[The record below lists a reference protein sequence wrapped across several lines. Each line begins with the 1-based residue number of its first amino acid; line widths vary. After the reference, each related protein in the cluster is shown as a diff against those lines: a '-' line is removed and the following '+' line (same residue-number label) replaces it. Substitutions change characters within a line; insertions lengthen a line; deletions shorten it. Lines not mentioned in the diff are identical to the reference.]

1 MSKVKEV
8 MTEVLTNPQVNKEP
22 TVGSAPGGK
31 NVVVVA
37 IVVLVIL
44 IVLVVVWF
52 SIKSLSPSTTTTTPP
67 TVSQGETVPEIKS
80 DADFQKL
87 EDQLNKTD
95 IESMSAELDKNDA
108 DSAEF

>member
-1 MSKVKEV
+1 MPEV
-8 MTEVLTNPQVNKEP
+8 VTNPQANNQK
-22 TVGSAPGGK
+22 TAAATSSGK
-31 NVVVVA
+31 NIIVVA

-52 SIKSLSPSTTTTTPP
+52 SIKSLSPSVTTTTTP
-67 TVSQGETVPEIKS
+67 TVSQGETVPEIKN

-95 IESMSAELDKNDA
+95 IDGLSTELDQNDKDA
-108 DSAEF
+108 AEF